1 MAIAGLGGVG
11 KTQVALEF
19 AYAVKK
25 TQLEYSVF
33 WMPALSMESFEQACA
48 QIARILGISQAAEDK
63 EDVKELVRRYLSSE
77 RAGQWLLIVD
87 NADDMEIV
95 TGSKQV
101 RGIADY
107 LPHSNEGLVLFTTR
121 TQEAAVALARSHVIK
136 LEAMSRQE
144 AVDLLKASLIRKDL
158 LNSDSNTT
166 DLLDELTYLPLAIAQ
181 AAAYLNTNEESVSE
195 YLRLLR
201 NTEQDMVSLLSREFY
216 DNTRYRGSKNAVATT
231 WLVSFNQILKHDLAA
246 ADLLSFMSC
255 IAPNAIPRS
264 ILPGVELEEQMVHA
278 IGTLCAYALVVRRA
292 DKETYDLHRLVHVAT
307 RVWLGRSGLACRED
321 GEGYSTCCNGI
332 PIG

>member
-107 LPHSNEGLVLFTTR
+107 LPHSNEGLVLFTTC
-121 TQEAAVALARSHVIK
+121 T
-136 LEAMSRQE
+136 
-144 AVDLLKASLIRKDL
+144 
-158 LNSDSNTT
+158 
-166 DLLDELTYLPLAIAQ
+166 
-181 AAAYLNTNEESVSE
+181 
-195 YLRLLR
+195 
-201 NTEQDMVSLLSREFY
+201 
-216 DNTRYRGSKNAVATT
+216 
-231 WLVSFNQILKHDLAA
+231 
-246 ADLLSFMSC
+246 
-255 IAPNAIPRS
+255 
-264 ILPGVELEEQMVHA
+264 
-278 IGTLCAYALVVRRA
+278 
-292 DKETYDLHRLVHVAT
+292 
-307 RVWLGRSGLACRED
+307 
-321 GEGYSTCCNGI
+321 
-332 PIG
+332 